1 MNEVIFKNCAL
12 FTDYINEIN
21 NTHVDNAKDLDVVMP
36 MYNLVEYS
44 DNSSGICENLWQ
56 YYRDKPHATLTDSES
71 FKSKLKITGNSPV
84 DGNTENVEIA
94 VPTSKI
100 HT

>member
-44 DNSSGICENLWQ
+44 DNSSGICENL
-56 YYRDKPHATLTDSES
+56 
-71 FKSKLKITGNSPV
+71 
-84 DGNTENVEIA
+84 
-94 VPTSKI
+94 
-100 HT
+100 